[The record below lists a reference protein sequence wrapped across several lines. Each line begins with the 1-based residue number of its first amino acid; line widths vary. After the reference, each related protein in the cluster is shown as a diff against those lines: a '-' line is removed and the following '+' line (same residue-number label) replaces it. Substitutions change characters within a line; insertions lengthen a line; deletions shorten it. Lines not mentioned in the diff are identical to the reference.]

1 MNYLTLP
8 VEIEQVETGY
18 YLATSPILPGF
29 IMETPTIEEIYRD
42 AGEVARAL
50 LDTYREMGKSIP
62 PELQTPSSH
71 LRIQVLVPA

>member
-42 AGEVARAL
+42 AGEVTRAL
-50 LDTYREMGKSIP
+50 LDTYREMGKPIP
-62 PELQTPSSH
+62 PELQPSSDH
-71 LRIQVLVPA
+71 LSFHVLIPI